1 MLQLIIVTTLL
12 KYGNTLLVS
21 CKINKKIIV
30 LLLSKPFQCFSCENN
45 PECKSGKFPGRSIMC
60 PPSESAYCYVYQTD
74 TAEFI
79 KGCLDYDDPSNV
91 MAAAWPRD
99 QKCITILPSPD
110 PAHPGNL
117 IV

>member
-1 MLQLIIVTTLL
+1 
-12 KYGNTLLVS
+12 
-21 CKINKKIIV
+21 
-30 LLLSKPFQCFSCENN
+30 
-45 PECKSGKFPGRSIMC
+45 MC

-110 PAHPGNL
+110 PAHPGTWVDILPFSAAGEGRKNKDFL
-117 IV
+117 VI

>member
-1 MLQLIIVTTLL
+1 
-12 KYGNTLLVS
+12 
-21 CKINKKIIV
+21 
-30 LLLSKPFQCFSCENN
+30 
-45 PECKSGKFPGRSIMC
+45 MC

-110 PAHPGNL
+110 PAHPGTWVDILPFSATGGGGIRSLVILRKKYVVKHKSAKLFMTYAVGKLEAALNKSHN
-117 IV
+117 IKYKQSEN